1 MTDRT
6 KLTLTFTYINMHE
19 KKDVFKNMSVHNN
32 IYDICDK
39 S

>member
-19 KKDVFKNMSVHNN
+19 KQKNVFKNMSVHNN
-32 IYDICDK
+32 ICDK